1 MFKNLENASNSF
13 SLLTRRQNN
22 MNKYQE
28 FILTQTLCSISTN
41 TAMVG
46 AEQILN
52 LISSDGELQVKQN
65 ENYNIKKHNII
76 FDGSTIAC
84 ADLNGQKYSS
94 VDENGGKTVIVPVD
108 FDTPAKELMLYFVD
122 DLADPITLKL
132 KFIEADK
139 ATYDFKVAQ
148 ELQQQRITASNITV
162 STGADLVNIYFQPC
176 CDEYCKTEITLY
188 KNNMMLAKYRVD
200 EECFFKS
207 ITGLAYGNYAFVL
220 KQFDLNNQALFETD
234 KMEFSIAAPQQPI
247 MRRIN
252 RI

>member
-1 MFKNLENASNSF
+1 
-13 SLLTRRQNN
+13 

-28 FILTQTLCSISTN
+28 FILTQTICSISTD
-41 TAMVG
+41 TTMVG
-46 AEQILN
+46 AEQISK

-76 FDGSTIAC
+76 FDASTIEC
-84 ADLNGQKYSS
+84 ANLNGQKYSS
-94 VDENGGKTVIVPVD
+94 VDGKTVIVPID
-108 FDTPAKELMLYFVD
+108 FDTPAKELVLCFVD

-139 ATYDFKVAQ
+139 ATYDAKVAQ
-148 ELQQQRITASNITV
+148 ELRHQRITAANISV

-188 KNNMMLAKYRVD
+188 KNNMMLARYRVD

-207 ITGLAYGNYAFVL
+207 ITGLAYGKYAFVL

-234 KMEFSIAAPQQPI
+234 KMEFSIAAPQQP
-247 MRRIN
+247 MMGRIN